1 MKDSA
6 NQISPTDV
14 VIIGAGPAG
23 AVAACLLR
31 QLGHTVTILE
41 KMTFP
46 RFIIG
51 ESLLPQCLTVLKK
64 AGCLDAIEQ
73 AGFQTKVGATFQHKG
88 VFQKI
93 VFGDKFSA
101 GPATAFHVERDQFDK
116 ILADCAEEKGAIVK
130 YQSTVLE
137 VKPKLN
143 NTRIKYQDK
152 DGKCHT
158 ITTKFVLDAS
168 GYGRVLPRLLDID
181 KPSSL
186 EPKGSLFTHVEDN
199 IITGEH
205 ARDET
210 LIITHPQHRDVW
222 YWLISFSNGRSSV
235 GCVGSPE
242 FMAPYQARG
251 IEGLKDL
258 INQDKVLGDIL
269 RNAKYDTRDY
279 EINAYSGNVSRLYGD
294 GYAVLGNAG
303 EFLDPVFSSGV
314 TVALQSSDLAVRVL
328 DKMLK
333 GQAHDWDKD
342 FVAELKI
349 GVQAFKCF
357 VNNWYTGGFQDV
369 IYAEKG
375 VENIR
380 AMIASILAGYAWD
393 IENPFVAQPQRRL
406 ESLIKICQ
414 Q

>member
-1 MKDSA
+1 
-6 NQISPTDV
+6 
-14 VIIGAGPAG
+14 
-23 AVAACLLR
+23 
-31 QLGHTVTILE
+31 
-41 KMTFP
+41 
-46 RFIIG
+46 
-51 ESLLPQCLTVLKK
+51 
-64 AGCLDAIEQ
+64 
-73 AGFQTKVGATFQHKG
+73 
-88 VFQKI
+88 
-93 VFGDKFSA
+93 
-101 GPATAFHVERDQFDK
+101 
-116 ILADCAEEKGAIVK
+116 
-130 YQSTVLE
+130 
-137 VKPKLN
+137 
-143 NTRIKYQDK
+143 
-152 DGKCHT
+152 
-158 ITTKFVLDAS
+158 
-168 GYGRVLPRLLDID
+168 
-181 KPSSL
+181 
-186 EPKGSLFTHVEDN
+186 
-199 IITGEH
+199 
-205 ARDET
+205 
-210 LIITHPQHRDVW
+210 
-222 YWLISFSNGRSSV
+222 
-235 GCVGSPE
+235 
-242 FMAPYQARG
+242 
-251 IEGLKDL
+251 KDL

-269 RNAKYDTRDY
+269 KNAKYDTRDY